1 MNGYPVILNPEGTS
15 RPIAFGSAGTIC
27 QVSDGEVVKAPL
39 KHNFEVCSEEVI
51 KSIQNEEDFS
61 ELCINREKVI
71 YNSLPKYP
79 NILDFIA
86 ITEQGLRFP
95 FMRLGNLRD
104 YMQSHNNQLDS
115 YIRDQWITS
124 AASAIAILHSNGV
137 VHADIST
144 RNFLVADDLSI
155 KLCDFSGSKIGDLEP
170 FVEEEDRYRMS
181 PWTAR
186 SKMTDIFALGCLI
199 YEISTGL
206 RPYHEIDD
214 EHYEEIERRYAAQE
228 FPCLDGIRY
237 QDIIYKCWT
246 SQYAGVDQIVQDIS
260 SCIEGGEAGR
270 DASSSETGISHHLI
284 CLPSASFIVPALTLL
299 TVGYT
304 TSWLYRME
312 SRR

>member
-1 MNGYPVILNPEGTS
+1 M
-15 RPIAFGSAGTIC
+15 
-27 QVSDGEVVKAPL
+27 KAPL
-39 KHNFEVCSEEVI
+39 KHNVESCSEEVI

-61 ELCINREKVI
+61 ELCINREKLI
-71 YNSLPKYP
+71 YNSLPKDP
-79 NILDFIA
+79 NILDCIT
-86 ITEQGLRFP
+86 ITEQGLHFP

-104 YMQSHNNQLDS
+104 YMQSHNDQLDND
-115 YIRDQWITS
+115 IQDRWITS
-124 AASAIAILHSNGV
+124 AASTISVLHSNDI
-137 VHADIST
+137 VHSDIST

-181 PWTAR
+181 RWTAR

-206 RPYHEIDD
+206 PPYHEIDD

-237 QDIIYKCWT
+237 QDIIYKCWA
-246 SQYAGVDQIVQDIS
+246 SQYAGVDQIVRDIS

-284 CLPSASFIVPALTLL
+284 CLPSTPFLVPALALL
-299 TVGYT
+299 TVST
-304 TSWLYRME
+304 TTFWLYRMQ

>member
-1 MNGYPVILNPEGTS
+1 MNGYPVLLNPEGTS
-15 RPIAFGSAGTIC
+15 RPIAFGSAGIIC
-27 QVSDGEVVKAPL
+27 HVRDGEVVKAPL
-39 KHNFEVCSEEVI
+39 KHNVKGCSEDVV

-61 ELCINREKVI
+61 EVCINREKLV
-71 YNSLPKYP
+71 YNSLPKNP
-79 NILDFIA
+79 NILDCIA

-104 YMQSHNNQLDS
+104 YMQSHNNQFDS

-124 AASAIAILHSNGV
+124 AASAIAILHSHGI

-170 FVEEEDRYRMS
+170 FVEEEDRYRVS

-186 SKMTDIFALGCLI
+186 STMTDIFALGCLI
-199 YEISTGL
+199 FEISTGL
-206 RPYHEIDD
+206 RPYNEIDD

-228 FPCLDGIRY
+228 FPCLDGLRY
-237 QDIIYKCWT
+237 QNIIYKCWT
-246 SQYAGVDQIVQDIS
+246 SQYASVDQIVQDIS
-260 SCIEGGEAGR
+260 SCIEGGNGK
-270 DASSSETGISHHLI
+270 DTSSSETGLGHHLI
-284 CLPSASFIVPALTLL
+284 HLPSSSFIVPALALL
-299 TVGYT
+299 TV
-304 TSWLYRME
+304 SSAMFWLYRIQ